1 MPKAKKAAIYRRV
14 STLHQADK
22 DSLPMQRNDLINYA
36 KYVLNINNYEVFTD
50 AGYSGKNT
58 DRPAFQDMMQRVK
71 NGEFSHILV
80 WKIDRISRNLL
91 DFSSMYA
98 TCKSLRV
105 IFVSK
110 NEQFDTSTAMGE
122 AMLKIILVFA
132 ELERNMTSERVSATM
147 ISRANDGH
155 WNGGRVP
162 FGYFFDKISKT
173 FAIKNDEAAV
183 IHNIYDTYEREHSVV
198 NTTQIINESGS
209 RSRRGYKW
217 TPTTTNII
225 LRNPF
230 YVGVLR
236 YNRQSESQSTFK
248 LKDKSEWIIIPDH
261 HPAIIG
267 KKQFELCATWLK
279 KNQRI
284 HGVAGHSQRKNIHI
298 FAGLIHCGYCGS
310 LMIATLGRKF
320 TSGYRPSMY
329 ICSEKRISKKCKNK
343 YVNDT
348 TVGGFVFNYVS
359 NLLHLQES
367 FSPIYTESDIEQL
380 LLKGDS
386 FAHVSAINRLA
397 LSTLRNTLLE
407 NKCGH
412 IEYEHPS
419 IKNHSVS
426 SLQETTSLQ
435 VDLDKQKRALE
446 RLEELYLFS
455 DDSMPQK
462 DYLQKCQRFRNN
474 IDELS
479 KKLNESKKDSIFVT
493 SLSDEKFI
501 EKATALLFNKSMQ
514 NGCIDFQKLVM
525 DTGNRI
531 LKDFINSIVS
541 DIIVKDGLILQIDFH
556 NGTTHKFS
564 YK

>member
-22 DSLPMQRNDLINYA
+22 DSLPMQRNDMINYA

-98 TCKSLRV
+98 TCKSLGV
-105 IFVSK
+105 IFISK

-261 HPAIIG
+261 HPAIIE
-267 KKQFELCATWLK
+267 KEQFELCATWLK

-367 FSPIYTESDIEQL
+367 FSPIYTENDIEQL

-386 FAHVSAINRLA
+386 FAHVSEINRLA

-462 DYLQKCQRFRNN
+462 DYLQKCQRFRNS

>member
-386 FAHVSAINRLA
+386 FAHVSAINRLT

-501 EKATALLFNKSMQ
+501 EKAIALLFNKSMQ